1 MAENDEGAIDPARA
15 VEMRLRARLAVVER
29 VAWFG
34 FVAAMRADPA
44 GTEAA
49 IESERARCREGFGGG
64 AWAKDLT
71 NAERALLGS
80 EVDAGLAGLVED
92 AKTEIAGE
100 S

>member
-29 VAWFG
+29 AAWFG